1 MLSYILGPF
10 FCAFYASPQGAD
22 PMHAIDAAVLATFLG
37 LVDDD
42 HRLMTTVIN
51 MS

>member
-10 FCAFYASPQGAD
+10 FFAVYASPHGAD
-22 PMHAIDAAVLATFLG
+22 PMHTIDAAVLATFLG

-42 HRLMTTVIN
+42 HRLVIN